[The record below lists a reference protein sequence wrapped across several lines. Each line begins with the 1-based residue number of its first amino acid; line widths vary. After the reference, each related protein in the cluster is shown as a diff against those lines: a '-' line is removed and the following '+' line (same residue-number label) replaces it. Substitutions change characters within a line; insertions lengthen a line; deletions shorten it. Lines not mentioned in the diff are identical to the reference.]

1 MDAGCSIVY
10 DFHMP
15 QSSFYD
21 GAAGAGAAG
30 EDWTDWEVDLIVADY
45 FGMLRA
51 DLADEAFNK
60 AEHNRTL
67 QRAIPR
73 SRGAIEFKHS
83 NISAVLER
91 LGIPIVS
98 GYKPRDHF
106 QNALIDG
113 IDRYL
118 TNQGAPIFAE
128 ATAPAPKLADPAA
141 LWIGP
146 APVRTLAAAKETP
159 RLRRL
164 VKKFDPSLRDARNR
178 LLGRQGEELALLYER
193 QRLISGGREDL
204 ALKLEWTSE
213 ERGDGAGY
221 DIASFEFDGRERL
234 IEVKTTNGPARTPFY
249 LSENER
255 AFSEERPD
263 AFRLLRLYNF
273 IAAPAAFELAP
284 PLEVWLT
291 LRPTNYRATLSR

>member
-1 MDAGCSIVY
+1 MR
-10 DFHMP
+10 

-21 GAAGAGAAG
+21 GDAEAGATVG
-30 EDWTDWEVDLIVADY
+30 EDWADWEVDLIVADY
-45 FGMLRA
+45 FGMLQA
-51 DLADEAFNK
+51 ELTHQAFNK
-60 AEHNRTL
+60 AEHNRAL
-67 QRAIPR
+67 QRVIPR
-73 SRGAIEFKHS
+73 SRGAIEFKHA

-91 LGIPIVS
+91 LGIPIVN

-118 TNQGAPIFAE
+118 TGQGAPIFTMVTATTSKVAE
-128 ATAPAPKLADPAA
+128 PTS

-146 APVRTLAAAKETP
+146 IPERSRVGAKETP

-164 VKKFDPSLRDARNR
+164 VKKFDPALRDARNR
-178 LLGRQGEELALLYER
+178 KLGRQGEELVFRYER
-193 QRLISGGREDL
+193 QKLIGGGRQDL
-204 ALKLEWTSE
+204 ARKLEWTSE

-221 DIASFEFDGRERL
+221 DVASFNLDGSERL
-234 IEVKTTNGPARTPFY
+234 IEVKTTNGAALTPFY

-255 AFSEERPD
+255 AFSDERPE

-273 IAAPAAFELAP
+273 IEMPAAFELAP
-284 PLEVWLT
+284 PLEESLT
-291 LRPTNYRATLSR
+291 LRAVSYRATLSR

>member
-1 MDAGCSIVY
+1 MDAACPVVY
-10 DFHMP
+10 DFRMP
-15 QSSFYD
+15 QSSFHD
-21 GAAGAGAAG
+21 VDAQAA
-30 EDWTDWEVDLIVADY
+30 EDWADWEVDLIVVDY

-51 DLADEAFNK
+51 ELAHKPFNK
-60 AEHNRTL
+60 AAHNRAL
-67 QRAIPR
+67 QQLIPR

-106 QNALIDG
+106 QNALIDA

-118 TNQGAPIFAE
+118 TEHGAPVFAE
-128 ATAPAPKLADPAA
+128 VTATPLRLAEPAA

-146 APVRTLAAAKETP
+146 VPLRSRAVAKETP

-164 VKKFDPSLRDARNR
+164 VKKFDPGVRDERNR
-178 LLGRQGEELALLYER
+178 RLGRQGEELTLLHER
-193 QRLISGGREDL
+193 QRLISFGREDL

-221 DIASFEFDGRERL
+221 DIASFELDGRERL

-255 AFSEERPD
+255 TFSEERPD
-263 AFRLLRLYNF
+263 AFRLIRLYNF

-284 PLEVWLT
+284 PLSDWLK
-291 LRPTNYRATLSR
+291 LRPINYRATLSR